1 MATKMTAVQWLEIAV
16 QNKLASEM
24 GPYFQEAFEQ
34 AKAMERQQ
42 IKEGCIMGWIA
53 RQNKPIN
60 TEARHAD
67 YADIYLKDYYGL

>member
-34 AKAMERQQ
+34 AKQMEKEQ
-42 IKEGCIMGWIA
+42 IVETYNEGALDGL
-53 RQNKPIN
+53 QLG
-60 TEARHAD
+60 EA
-67 YADIYLKDYYGL
+67 YYNHVFKS

>member
-34 AKAMERQQ
+34 AKQMEKEQ
-42 IKEGCIMGWIA
+42 IIDAYEIGHDEGIQI
-53 RQNKPIN
+53 I
-60 TEARHAD
+60 TEYDTAQ
-67 YADIYLKDYYGL
+67 DYYTSTYNQ